1 MELSSTFEERARWME
16 DTRNHRMSRL
26 QAEKE
31 IQAAKSRL
39 LAAKAAAARLLERR
53 RLLLERRAMDLA
65 SHALAARTDID
76 ATHARRLAVARD
88 ISSTNGEIE
97 VAQQKAEEWDR
108 FYESKR
114 KEMEEF
120 RAMSQQ
126 FEAGARQE
134 VQRLKAS
141 VSQLHAALQELQSSG
156 LHWDDAGIGAA
167 EARKADLMAK
177 KAKLDETLAA
187 ARQFRAL
194 LRQQLQKAFTSQATR
209 RTLVGDH
216 PQDRR
221 EDEVWTLVGDHPQAA
236 PDELDNALFFCK
248 MKDAACR

>member
-194 LRQQLQKAFTSQATR
+194 LRQQLQKAFTSQVR
-209 RTLVGDH
+209 D
-216 PQDRR
+216 QK
-221 EDEVWTLVGDHPQAA
+221 AA
-236 PDELDNALFFCK
+236 QN
-248 MKDAACR
+248 